1 MIRTS
6 WRKNAG
12 SRRNKYFA
20 RTSGKDATGIH
31 TKDIRLAGHWEG
43 DVRVIPGDH
52 SYKSKPNHELRFA
65 NIDDALPSEF
75 KHHPWKTAITVKDV
89 INMGGEVALHGSRG
103 TVLNK
108 STGASDVVPK

>member
-75 KHHPWKTAITVKDV
+75 KHHPWKTEAERRAAVDENTVIKTVEDAERY
-89 INMGGEVALHGSRG
+89 MEDALNR
-103 TVLNK
+103 K
-108 STGASDVVPK
+108 